1 MRYDDL
7 KLERLTPDGLP
18 LNDSA
23 QLVSRG
29 AINKFFLN
37 AFDAFYNSIRHE
49 VRAVQAPFSLD
60 ACLACDDDEL
70 NGFLQEA
77 GAAVFYPLDHDIKAR
92 FVNALAVSQLCSD
105 DIIDALTKY
114 AFERSTVTGRAVYD
128 GCAPYHFKILLSGDI
143 TRADLSSVI
152 GERINT
158 NVNLFNTCTEMF
170 DGFDAEQVERNAEAV
185 HVGGEAVSACQTVP
199 TFQAKTP
206 TFYDYGQNYATE
218 RIRQSSH
225 MYILGNVFFA
235 SNLRKVTDENYNLG
249 WAHAYEMTPSEGDS
263 TLGSCYF
270 GPSSITSVSSAFS
283 TSPVTELP
291 AARVKR
297 VLVHE
302 PGQNVREVSAFGFT
316 AERACPDDVVDFGR
330 LLFGFGEEIAEGS
343 AVCIFGT
350 SGGRCKF
357 FGVSRSS
364 TMRWEC
370 GYQYKNVSPYREYYR
385 VYQEY
390 TNTDGDTRL
399 SCLDYPADD
408 IHSMRP
414 FGLKFFFD

>member
-1 MRYDDL
+1 MRYDEL

-170 DGFDAEQVERNAEAV
+170 DGFVAEQVERNAEAV
-185 HVGGEAVSACQTVP
+185 HVGGEAVSACQTAP

-206 TFYDYGQNYATE
+206 TFYDYGQNYTIE
-218 RIRQSSH
+218 RTRQSSH

-235 SNLRKVTDENYNLG
+235 SNLRKVTNEKYNLG
-249 WAHAYEMTPSEGDS
+249 WAHAYEMTPSEGNS
-263 TLGSCYF
+263 GRGSYYF
-270 GPSSITSVSSAFS
+270 GYSSFTRVSTAFS
-283 TSPVTELP
+283 TPVTELP
-291 AARVKR
+291 TASVKR
-297 VLVHE
+297 VLVRE

-316 AERACPDDVVDFGR
+316 SARACPDDVVDFGR

-350 SGGRCKF
+350 SGGKSAFYR
-357 FGVSRSS
+357 SLQSS
-364 TMRWEC
+364 TMILYL
-370 GYQYKNVSPYREYYR
+370 GYQYNNVSPYQIDHRLYTEYNFKNGT
-385 VYQEY
+385 VLTCQ
-390 TNTDGDTRL
+390 
-399 SCLDYPADD
+399 DYSADS
-408 IHSMRP
+408 IHSMKP